1 MVTPGD
7 MTAKFISMLID
18 GIEKDL
24 LSVIWQVVEAT
35 PSTGNVMLVVW
46 LS

>member
-1 MVTPGD
+1 
-7 MTAKFISMLID
+7 MLID